1 MNAKSLV
8 STIAAAAAISA
19 LAGVAGERDV
29 SLAGEGWRF
38 TKDPSCE
45 LRAEAAGFDVPYEP
59 GELVLSASSDGLAPA
74 AARLP

>member
-45 LRAEAAGFDVPYEP
+45 LP
-59 GELVLSASSDGLAPA
+59 
-74 AARLP
+74 